1 MRHWS
6 RKMSRLRSVFF
17 ATLMLMHK
25 TSGQV
30 LEGAATSKHCTG
42 KTCATLYFLNS
53 EGEEITRAQGSGNLE
68 GRGVKG
74 VAMVQQIGTGC
85 FTIFKGKHQKGTFF
99 DLRGNSEID
108 LKKEGITMT
117 TIKWI
122 FSKPIWPSFTQYVQ
136 VYQLQQAL
144 YKEEQRGVVAACGL
158 RAAHP
163 HRRGARHLLRQ
174 AT

>member
-1 MRHWS
+1 
-6 RKMSRLRSVFF
+6 MSRLRSVFF

-53 EGEEITRAQGSGNLE
+53 EGQEITRAQGSGNLD

-117 TIKWI
+117 TIK
-122 FSKPIWPSFTQYVQ
+122 
-136 VYQLQQAL
+136 
-144 YKEEQRGVVAACGL
+144 
-158 RAAHP
+158 
-163 HRRGARHLLRQ
+163 
-174 AT
+174 

>member
-1 MRHWS
+1 
-6 RKMSRLRSVFF
+6 MSRLRAMFF
-17 ATLMLMHK
+17 AILMFMHK

-53 EGEEITRAQGSGNLE
+53 EGEEITRAQGSGNLD

-99 DLRGNSEID
+99 YLRGNSEID

-117 TIKWI
+117 TIKSIKYSKHCTKKSSVVWWQPVVCVLLILLVGGLVI
-122 FSKPIWPSFTQYVQ
+122 FFVR
-136 VYQLQQAL
+136 
-144 YKEEQRGVVAACGL
+144 QRRNA
-158 RAAHP
+158 
-163 HRRGARHLLRQ
+163 RGAPLSTKEQ
-174 AT
+174 PNVTV